1 METLDANALGHAC
14 AAASVPR
21 PRYLQQK
28 HARLLSSSPDAATP
42 PRSSIAPSRRNSA
55 AAALLGFSLRHGFL
69 PVEPRSPLGGGAR
82 TRSTL
87 AGLRGRRAARSPT
100 VDARRAHRLSLAGGV
115 GLRRGAAG
123 LRASGVEYRQLK
135 RRSSHSKRART
146 ISHPSAQT
154 K

>member
-55 AAALLGFSLRHGFL
+55 AAALLGFSLRHGFSFETSAYHQPSERADEIRKSNNL
-69 PVEPRSPLGGGAR
+69 KRAPSENAGPQATPTSIRAKKGRATPVEQWHARPCKMKGAKKKCGCQSSNPSC
-82 TRSTL
+82 ST
-87 AGLRGRRAARSPT
+87 
-100 VDARRAHRLSLAGGV
+100 H
-115 GLRRGAAG
+115 
-123 LRASGVEYRQLK
+123 AST
-135 RRSSHSKRART
+135 H
-146 ISHPSAQT
+146 
-154 K
+154 